1 MMPKFWPVTEE
12 EADEFC
18 RMVAEYDAELLRRGD
33 LTLEELQLEVTR
45 YAWKLIGYD
54 VESTEEASRLLAYDP
69 KLQELHAGARATL
82 GIYSNPV
89 MCI

>member
-18 RMVAEYDAELLRRGD
+18 RIVAEYAGELWRRGD
-33 LTLEELQLEVTR
+33 LTPHEVQLEVTR

-69 KLQELHAGARATL
+69 KLQELHVDALITL
-82 GIYSNPV
+82 EIYSAPV